1 MNYWLVKSEPD
12 TYSWTTFVKDKR
24 TFWDGVRNYQARNN
38 IREMKIGDMVLF
50 YHSGEERQVMG
61 TATVVKE
68 PYQDP
73 TTDDTA
79 WLCVDLKA
87 GKALKEPVTLK
98 TIKADP
104 SMQNIGL
111 IKQGRLSVIKLTE
124 EEFMSIRN

>member
-12 TYSWTTFVKDKR
+12 TYSWSTFVKDKR

-38 IREMKIGDMVLF
+38 IREMKNGDLVLF
-50 YHSGEERQVMG
+50 YHSGDERSVIG
-61 TATVVKE
+61 TASVVKE

-73 TTDDTA
+73 TTDDAA

-98 TIKADP
+98 SIKADP
-104 SMQNIGL
+104 NMQNIGL
-111 IKQGRLSVIKLTE
+111 IKQGRLSVIKLTKTE
-124 EEFMSIRN
+124 YESIAN